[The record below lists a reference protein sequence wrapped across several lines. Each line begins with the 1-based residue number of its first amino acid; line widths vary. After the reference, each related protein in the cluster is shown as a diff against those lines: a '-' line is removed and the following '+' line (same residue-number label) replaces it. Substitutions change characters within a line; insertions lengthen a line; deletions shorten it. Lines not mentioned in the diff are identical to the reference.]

1 MILTDARPY
10 QHVSRGVCAKLG
22 EELWRPR
29 PKKGHGRRD
38 TTALPF
44 SDYLKYDGTADASS
58 KFWVSSDSGS
68 DAVDISGRHS
78 KAGHGSHTRLPGLCT
93 NTAPFST
100 QSGQDTSGKWRISL
114 EVNNQTLTG
123 WVRLEGTEGL
133 D

>member
-1 MILTDARPY
+1 VILTDARPY

-22 EELWRPR
+22 EQLWRPG

-44 SDYLKYDGTADASS
+44 SEYLKYDGTADASS

-68 DAVDISGRHS
+68 DAVDISGHRS
-78 KAGHGSHTRLPGLCT
+78 KAGPASHARLPGLCT

-100 QSGQDTSGKWRISL
+100 QSEQDASDKWRISL

-123 WVRLEGTEGL
+123 WVIPDGCGRT
-133 D
+133 